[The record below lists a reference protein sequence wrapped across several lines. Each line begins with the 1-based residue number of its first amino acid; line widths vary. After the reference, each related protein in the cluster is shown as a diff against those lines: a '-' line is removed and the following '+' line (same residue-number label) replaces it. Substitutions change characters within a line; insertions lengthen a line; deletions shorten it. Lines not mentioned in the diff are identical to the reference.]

1 MEFILQLLA
10 ELFIPLEEEDKKAVM
25 HQTTEADATEVGP
38 LLAEEQQLEDPNIF
52 GIMEFH

>member
-10 ELFIPLEEEDKKAVM
+10 EIFIPLEEEDTKAVM
-25 HQTTEADATEVGP
+25 HQTTEADVTEAGP
-38 LLAEEQQLEDPNIF
+38 LLTEGKPEEDPNIF